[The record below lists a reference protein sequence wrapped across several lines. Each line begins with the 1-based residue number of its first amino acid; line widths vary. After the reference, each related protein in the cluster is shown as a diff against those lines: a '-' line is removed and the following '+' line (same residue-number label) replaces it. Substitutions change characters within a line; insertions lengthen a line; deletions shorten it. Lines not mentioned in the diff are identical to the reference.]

1 MKMLSRILAALLLV
15 LAVAA
20 TAQAAQGQ
28 IEVDADITVIGTVA
42 VMDDGVFLDDGTRLF
57 LLIDMEDTRYEGLTV
72 EVIGQ
77 YMVVDDMPAIRVQE
91 MTVLEDSPGEGE
103 QQEAPANTAG

>member
-1 MKMLSRILAALLLV
+1 MKTLSRILAALLLV
-15 LAVAA
+15 LTVATA
-20 TAQAAQGQ
+20 AQAAQGQ

-91 MTVLEDSPGEGE
+91 MTVLEDSPSEGE
-103 QQEAPANTAG
+103 QQESPANTAG